1 MSSSSMP
8 ATPENLA
15 AAAKLVRAT
24 VSAEARRISY
34 AHQMERFRQHPGK
47 WMPTKGY
54 ANWISVTADK
64 KNCRLVLRLRYDA
77 PRTDLTYYEPMVQQ
91 VKEQLR
97 QEMGLEVEVFIDD
110 SEAHY
115 TITCTPS
122 CADAEEAGE

>member
-1 MSSSSMP
+1 MP
-8 ATPENLA
+8 VNLV
-15 AAAKLVRAT
+15 AAAKLVRGT

-64 KNCRLVLRLRYDA
+64 TNCRLVLRLRYDA
-77 PRTDLTYYEPMVQQ
+77 PRIDLTYFDPMVKQ
-91 VKEQLR
+91 VKVLVS

-110 SEAHY
+110 SETQY
-115 TITCTPS
+115 IITCAPS
-122 CADAEEAGE
+122 WSDNPHQQEGRE